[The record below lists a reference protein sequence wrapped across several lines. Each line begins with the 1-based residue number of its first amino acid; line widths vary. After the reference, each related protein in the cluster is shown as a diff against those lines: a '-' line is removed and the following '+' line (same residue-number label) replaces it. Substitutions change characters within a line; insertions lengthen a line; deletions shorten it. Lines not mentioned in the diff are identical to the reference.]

1 MQCWRPLDSL
11 KIYFM
16 RNEIKMTDFQALN
29 ACVEAIKEEDDSIER
44 MRILFD
50 FAEDIVKA
58 RETLTTEDT
67 YFLLNKLK
75 KINRNE

>member
-1 MQCWRPLDSL
+1 MC
-11 KIYFM
+11 
-16 RNEIKMTDFQALN
+16 NEIKMTDFQALN

-67 YFLLNKLK
+67 YFLLKKLK